1 MSQLE
6 MCPLYQ
12 STPKVAHVSAMAIKC
27 DSENKKTKLMASGN
41 ILSARQ
47 MDCGMLENAPLQ
59 PDRQKLCFVCS
70 GLTAAQIRHVREFA
84 KEYDADYVNQFKPD
98 VTHVIVNTTGKENA
112 TKSTLKYLQGIAH
125 RKWIIS
131 YRWIEDC
138 HRERKL
144 LDEVSYEATTQ
155 YDSFYETGPRN
166 SRLREKGLF
175 EGFTFLCIEPYINV
189 TLSQYQVG
197 FQLLNVF
204 LFSTAKKH
212 RAYQVLRER
221 NSVLLFLINII
232 NFYLKWEGGIYL
244 TAIKP
249 IHYLTR
255 PEDFYSRFLHVKL
268 APSWI
273 RARLVV

>member
-70 GLTAAQIRHVREFA
+70 GLTTAQVRHVREFA

-98 VTHVIVNTTGKENA
+98 VTHVIVNTTGKENV

-131 YRWIEDC
+131 YKWIEDC

-204 LFSTAKKH
+204 LFFHGEETSRVPSVART
-212 RAYQVLRER
+212 QLR
-221 NSVLLFLINII
+221 VTLINVI

-249 IHYLTR
+249 IHYPTR
-255 PEDFYSRFLHVKL
+255 PEDFYSRFLHAKL

-273 RARLVV
+273 RARFVV